1 MHRQHENN
9 IPSLHYI
16 TLQDPINASST
27 YNNIASLHHVTLH
40 QQPQQQLALSPP
52 AITTMRLRMEEQ
64 QGEGEAA
71 SRFFFKTTI
80 IVTFSACPVQSKNFV
95 TDF

>member
-9 IPSLHYI
+9 IVSLHYI

-71 SRFFFKTTI
+71 SRFFFYFK
-80 IVTFSACPVQSKNFV
+80 QQ
-95 TDF
+95 